1 MTNAGI
7 ALPMDC
13 DGLLSAVACQD
24 LGAVGGERQRCNV
37 RDDEREVIA
46 AGGPVVHPDAIA
58 MTSAFNSFPVAPVG
72 KSAAAGR

>member
-1 MTNAGI
+1 MTDTTT

-13 DGLLSAVACQD
+13 DGLLSAVARQD
-24 LGAVGGERQRCNV
+24 LGGAVGERQGCNG
-37 RDDEREVIA
+37 RDDEGEVIA